1 MIHFMQEMNLRRI
14 DLNLL
19 VVFDEIARS
28 RSVTIAAERLSLS
41 QPAVSHALA
50 RLRDMIG
57 DPLFLR
63 SRRGLALTARAQA
76 MVDPVGGILA
86 SIGAALAPG
95 RFDPARSTHTFRLGV
110 TDYSTVAALPSVIRA
125 VRLAAPGVTLHS
137 VSF

>member
-50 RLRDMIG
+50 IIRCGSCSSMWL
-57 DPLFLR
+57 PVCSVASSSTR
-63 SRRGLALTARAQA
+63 SAS
-76 MVDPVGGILA
+76 PVWP
-86 SIGAALAPG
+86 SAA
-95 RFDPARSTHTFRLGV
+95 
-110 TDYSTVAALPSVIRA
+110 
-125 VRLAAPGVTLHS
+125 
-137 VSF
+137 